1 MEKFT
6 IFGVHPVKKPEHIHL
21 IEELTEGIE
30 DGIDFGEITQEAI
43 GEPRDHWQV
52 PYDEQILEKKDE
64 SFRYA
69 FFFHHLNF
77 NRPLL
82 TPMGPAPLPAPTPIP
97 PHLQEIRYEAP

>member
-6 IFGVHPVKKPEHIHL
+6 VLGVHPVKTLEPCHL
-21 IEELTEGIE
+21 IEVEIEGIE
-30 DGIDFGEITQEAI
+30 EGIDFGEITQEAI
-43 GEPRDHWQV
+43 GEPRDNWPV
-52 PYDEQILEKKDE
+52 PYDERILEKKPG

-82 TPMGPAPLPAPTPIP
+82 TPMGPAPLPGTTPIP
-97 PHLQEIRYEAP
+97 AHLQDIRYEAP